1 MVKFCSLENNISFW
15 EKQYI
20 IPAKFGHASFLIRD
34 ARKSY
39 VKSLTKHPT
48 ARDQFW
54 LKTTAHAT
62 NHNASK
68 HMTRDTQR
76 FDWLATKKPRWT
88 RTSTRYKTQRTDEH
102 CGISKADKI
111 NWRALLR
118 TQFQDTLLGG
128 SYHTL
133 VIPILIT
140 IQEFSSVHKSIW
152 YERISWLLT
161 RPVAVFFCWRANQR
175 LWVKMQWLIR
185 VNMTWKLIWNRWR
198 DMTAKLWTLIL
209 NLSLMNC
216 EESGITT
223 MRNINLE
230 ILSAACWGILE
241 YSILQMY
248 L

>member
-161 RPVAVFFCWRANQR
+161 RPVAVYFAEEQIRDYGSRCNDWFVWI
-175 LWVKMQWLIR
+175 WLGNWYEI
-185 VNMTWKLIWNRWR
+185 VGEIW
-198 DMTAKLWTLIL
+198 LP
-209 NLSLMNC
+209 NC
-216 EESGITT
+216 E
-223 MRNINLE
+223 
-230 ILSAACWGILE
+230 LSYWIYRSWIAKNRG
-241 YSILQMY
+241 
-248 L
+248 